1 WGPFLKRCPRCG
13 FDENPDAQESCIICN
28 TSLATAVVVHAKR
41 IVLIWG
47 VVLFCVGIGVM
58 GVGLSWM
65 WNWGGGLAAA
75 VASLAG
81 LLLASYEAGLYRGGH
96 QKLWRTERRPV
107 QDAQATA

>member
-1 WGPFLKRCPRCG
+1 
-13 FDENPDAQESCIICN
+13 
-28 TSLATAVVVHAKR
+28 
-41 IVLIWG
+41 
-47 VVLFCVGIGVM
+47 M

-75 VASLAG
+75 FASLGG
-81 LLLASYEAGLYRGGH
+81 LLLAAYEAGLYRGGH